1 MRAQS
6 ASCKLLGVLCD
17 SSRSSSL
24 CCCVLAAGRLFWN
37 THNTLKRVHLTAC
50 VCVCLC
56 AHTQVNDISQ
66 LGTPIE
72 VAQLILPRGSTLLA
86 TATQQ
91 VPVPPKTTPVG
102 QVELP
107 PQTYFR

>member
-1 MRAQS
+1 M
-6 ASCKLLGVLCD
+6 
-17 SSRSSSL
+17 
-24 CCCVLAAGRLFWN
+24 CVS
-37 THNTLKRVHLTAC
+37 
-50 VCVCLC
+50 VC
-56 AHTQVNDISQ
+56 AQVNDISQ

-91 VPVPPKTTPVG
+91 VPVPPKQTPVG
-102 QVELP
+102 QVDLP